1 MKFFCQT
8 LDIACARLYLCKR
21 NQKHSLLMKRR
32 AEQMDASAGPMS
44 TKSAQL
50 CSTMK
55 NTNNLTLNI

>member
-1 MKFFCQT
+1 
-8 LDIACARLYLCKR
+8 
-21 NQKHSLLMKRR
+21 MKRR

-55 NTNNLTLNI
+55 NTNNLTLNIQTLNIQTLKHLTLQHKQLPIKH